1 MAGQDWTVNDRQLS
15 LVLALALDALL
26 GEPPNR
32 YHPVAWMGSAIGWA
46 QRRAPEMGAWRQLAY
61 GGLISLGGTILIAG
75 VGWTLERLL
84 GWLPYPIRW
93 ITMAAVL
100 KATLSLRGLDRA
112 ADAVYSALR
121 SNDLPEARRL
131 AAWHLVSRD
140 TSDLSE
146 SQVSAAG
153 IESLAENASDGVVA
167 PLFYFS
173 LFGLPGAIAYR
184 YANTCDSM
192 LGYRDAARE
201 WLGKIPARFDD
212 LVNLAPARLTALALV
227 IASTLTGDD
236 LGRAFSTWYR
246 DRYKTASPN
255 AGHPM
260 SAAAGALGVALEKVR
275 QYRLGEGGREP
286 TPEDIPRARRLTLL
300 AVLIASAGLVG
311 LIPLI
316 RRRKR

>member
-15 LVLALALDALL
+15 LVLALALDVLL
-26 GEPPNR
+26 GDPPNR

-46 QRRAPEMGAWRQLAY
+46 QRRAPEVGTWRQLAY

-75 VGWTLERLL
+75 VGWALERLL
-84 GWLPYPIRW
+84 VWLPYPLRW
-93 ITMAAVL
+93 FTMAAIL

-112 ADAVYSALR
+112 AGEVYSALQA
-121 SNDLPEARRL
+121 NDLPEARRL
-131 AAWHLVSRD
+131 AAWHLVIRD
-140 TSDLSE
+140 TSVLNE
-146 SQVSAAG
+146 SLVSAAV
-153 IESLAENASDGVVA
+153 IESLAENASDGVIA

-173 LFGLPGAIAYR
+173 LFGLPGALAYR
-184 YANTCDSM
+184 FANTCDSM

-227 IASTLTGDD
+227 IASFLTGDD
-236 LGRAFSTWYR
+236 PGRALSIWHR
-246 DRYKTASPN
+246 DRYKTTSPN

-286 TPEDIPRARRLTLL
+286 SPDDIPRARRLTVV
-300 AVLIASAGLVG
+300 AASIASIGLVV